1 MNDLRIVNS
10 LPDRWTTEPCPPGYR
25 HFKRIRDDKSIF
37 RGFLRFPHN
46 RSRSIAGPLRYMV
59 REPWV
64 LQRLPECVRL
74 HLGDRHWTAGIM
86 ARTLNALAFALP
98 PDERFWERVR
108 RMVRESPIA
117 AELDNDI
124 RLLLWAD
131 KYWDAEKT
139 AKVLTTFALA
149 FLSEV
154 RAFE

>member
-1 MNDLRIVNS
+1 
-10 LPDRWTTEPCPPGYR
+10 
-25 HFKRIRDDKSIF
+25 
-37 RGFLRFPHN
+37 
-46 RSRSIAGPLRYMV
+46 
-59 REPWV
+59 
-64 LQRLPECVRL
+64 
-74 HLGDRHWTAGIM
+74 M